1 MSLQLI
7 LYPQTHNGQ
16 YNAMSADVNEFVV
29 NGINFNGLSSS
40 SSSDVSTTPVV
51 LTLLTNAPPSIIN
64 TWYRFRSTL
73 AGTPALPTNVG
84 GGVVFDSVPT
94 SSMSGIY
101 QRLSNLTVGQQY
113 TLSVNITAGSSGSF
127 QIGAYNG
134 TTLLS
139 FLPYTTAVSVITLD
153 FTAASTT
160 DTIIILYIDNI
171 TSTATVGD
179 ISVLPLGTT
188 PSGTDSILEDG
199 QVICDLYE
207 DEDIPL
213 TLSID
218 DFKNV
223 AEKVQSYS
231 KAFKLPATKRNNQI
245 FDNVFEVTRADD
257 GVVFNPYVKTQCQL
271 KQDGFTLFEGYLR
284 LIDIQDKEGEISY
297 NVNLY
302 SEVIALADVLGE
314 LTFSNLDFSELTHE
328 YNKDNIK
335 NSWRDAV
342 PGITYTNP
350 STSGF
355 RNENDTLK
363 YPFIDWNHDFL
374 VANGS
379 TGSSATLGMP
389 ELTSLE
395 QAFRPTIQIKYL
407 IDRIFQGTPFSYT
420 SNFIDTDVD
429 FAKLYM
435 DFNWGAQSTI
445 IDGNGQYTDTA
456 PSNPSATTFKN
467 LQLNITDFSD
477 EFGYNTTNFNFV
489 AAENGTSY
497 TFDYELPIWMGS
509 SDDLHLRWEHR
520 DSAGTVLGVFDAL
533 TYLASS
539 VTASSYIDYV
549 GSVTATLNQNDT
561 IQPIFKT
568 AGTATGYQGH
578 TSWSYV
584 ANVTATVGAKLVTTD
599 ILLQTLRGELGQWD
613 FLKGLMTMF
622 NLVSIPDKSNPNN
635 ILIEPYAD
643 VFIKNTNSLTPTT
656 PNNNSL
662 AARSIAHDWTE
673 KIDISEMKL
682 TPLTELNKRTI
693 FKFVEDDDDYAFMN
707 YKNSVGGHLYG
718 SKVYDASGFTIL
730 TGEEEIVAE
739 PFAAT
744 VPKMLMTQFPDMVTP
759 AIYSYN
765 PDDGTSEGFDNSPR
779 IMYNNGTVTN
789 INTSY
794 YIPPHNGLAS
804 ENQFSYLQFSHLS
817 TIPSV
822 SATTSDFHFGECQ
835 LMTGVG
841 NAPTDNLFNTYWLP
855 YFAELYNADTRTM
868 SIKVNLTP
876 GDLNTLNLYDT
887 VFIKNRE
894 FRINNIDY
902 KPNDLA
908 TVEFILIP

>member
-7 LYPQTHNGQ
+7 LYPQTYNGQ
-16 YNAMSADVNEFVV
+16 FNAMSPDVNEFVV
-29 NGINFNGLSSS
+29 NGINFNALSSS
-40 SSSDVSTTPVV
+40 SSYDVSTTPVIQ
-51 LTLLTNAPPSIIN
+51 TLLTNAPPSIIN
-64 TWYRFRSTL
+64 TWYRFRSTV

-84 GGVVFDSVPT
+84 GGVVFDSVVGAVI
-94 SSMSGIY
+94 SGVY
-101 QRLSNLTVGQQY
+101 QRLSNLNVGQQY
-113 TLSVNITAGSSGSF
+113 TISVNITAGSNGVF
-127 QIGAYNG
+127 QIDAYNG
-134 TTLLS
+134 IALITTAS
-139 FLPYTTAVSVITLD
+139 YSTAVSVITLD

-160 DTIIILYIDNI
+160 DTIIISYSDNI
-171 TSTATVGD
+171 ISTATVGD

-207 DEDIPL
+207 NEDIPL

-231 KAFKLPATKRNNQI
+231 KAFNLPATKRNNKI
-245 FDNVFEVTRADD
+245 FDNVFEITRADD
-257 GVVFNPYVKTQCQL
+257 GIVFNPYVKTQCQL

-284 LIDIQDKEGEISY
+284 LIDIQDKQGEISY

-314 LTFSNLDFSELTHE
+314 LTFSNLDFSELTHD

-355 RNENDTLK
+355 RDANDTLK
-363 YPFIDWNHDFL
+363 YPFIDWNHNFT
-374 VANGS
+374 VANG
-379 TGSSATLGMP
+379 TTSATTGMP
-389 ELTSLE
+389 ELSSLE

-407 IDRIFQGTPFSYT
+407 VERIFQGTPFSYT
-420 SNFIDTDVD
+420 SNFIDTDAD

-445 IDGNGQYTDTA
+445 IDGNGQYTNTA
-456 PSNPSATTFKN
+456 PPNFSATTFKN

-497 TFDYELPIWMGS
+497 TFDYSLPVYMYS
-509 SDDLHLRWEHR
+509 SDDLHLRWERR
-520 DSAGTVLGVFDAL
+520 DSAGTVLDVRNAFVL
-533 TYLASS
+533 LAS
-539 VTASSYIDYV
+539 TITPGTHTDYV
-549 GSVTATLNQNDT
+549 GSFTITLNQNDT

-568 AGTATGYQGH
+568 AGTATGSQDYQ
-578 TSWSYV
+578 SPSYPAYV
-584 ANVTATVGAKLVTTD
+584 IANVGAKLVTTD
-599 ILLQTLRGELGQWD
+599 ILMQTLRGELGQWD
-613 FLKGLMTMF
+613 FFKGLMTMF
-622 NLVSIPDKSNPNN
+622 NLVTIPDKSNPNN

-643 VFIKNTNSLTPTT
+643 VFINNTNSLTPTT

-693 FKFVEDDDDYAFMN
+693 FKFAEDDDDYAFMN

-744 VPKMLMTQFPDMVTP
+744 VPKMLMTQFPEMVTP

-779 IMYNNGTVTN
+779 IMYNNGVVTM
-789 INTSY
+789 INTTY
-794 YIPPHNGLAS
+794 FMPPHNGLGS
-804 ENQFSYLQFSHLS
+804 ENQPGYLQFSHLS

-822 SATTSDFHFGECQ
+822 SATTSDFNFGECQ

-876 GDLNTLNLYDT
+876 GDLNTLNMYDT